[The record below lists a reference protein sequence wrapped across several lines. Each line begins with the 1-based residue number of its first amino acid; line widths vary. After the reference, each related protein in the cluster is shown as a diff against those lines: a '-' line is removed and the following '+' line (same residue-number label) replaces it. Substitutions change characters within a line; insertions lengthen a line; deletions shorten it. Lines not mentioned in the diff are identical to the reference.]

1 MPGKGYDKGRGNEDG
16 SSSNRCST
24 PFVLCI
30 HIFKSHKAGDR
41 IGPVN
46 SLLISL
52 ANKPAAAGLSPGLVL
67 RRWHWD
73 RMLSW
78 SPLANFFWDLQCKMY
93 FLLVGKRQY
102 ELYLIVILEM

>member
-1 MPGKGYDKGRGNEDG
+1 MYFVLCAPFITFCVIFAVTAGYDKIRGNEDG

-52 ANKPAAAGLSPGLVL
+52 ANKPAAAGPSLGLVL
-67 RRWHWD
+67 RRWH
-73 RMLSW
+73 LCGTGCSHGA
-78 SPLANFFWDLQCKMY
+78 L
-93 FLLVGKRQY
+93 
-102 ELYLIVILEM
+102 